1 MQLCFFIFVGSRQRY
16 VQLLQNQKTS
26 VLKQIKVLKTTIPD
40 NYKLLTVYMLK
51 NKANP
56 NKIDD
61 R

>member
-1 MQLCFFIFVGSRQRY
+1 MQLCVFVFVGSRQRY

-26 VLKQIKVLKTTIPD
+26 VLEQIKVLKTTIPD
-40 NYKLLTVYMLK
+40 NYKLLTVHMLK

-56 NKIDD
+56 KKIDD

>member
-1 MQLCFFIFVGSRQRY
+1 MQLCFFVFVGSRQRY

-26 VLKQIKVLKTTIPD
+26 VLEQIKVLKTTIPD

>member
-1 MQLCFFIFVGSRQRY
+1 MQLCFFIIVGSRQRY

-26 VLKQIKVLKTTIPD
+26 VLEQIKILKATIPD
-40 NYKLLTVYMLK
+40 SYKLLTVHMLK
-51 NKANP
+51 NKINP

>member
-1 MQLCFFIFVGSRQRY
+1 MQLCLFIIVGSRQSC

-26 VLKQIKVLKTTIPD
+26 VLEQIKVLKTTIPD
-40 NYKLLTVYMLK
+40 SYKLPTVHMLK

>member
-1 MQLCFFIFVGSRQRY
+1 MQLCFFVFVGSRQRY

-26 VLKQIKVLKTTIPD
+26 ILEQIKVLKTTIPD
-40 NYKLLTVYMLK
+40 NYKLLTVHMLK